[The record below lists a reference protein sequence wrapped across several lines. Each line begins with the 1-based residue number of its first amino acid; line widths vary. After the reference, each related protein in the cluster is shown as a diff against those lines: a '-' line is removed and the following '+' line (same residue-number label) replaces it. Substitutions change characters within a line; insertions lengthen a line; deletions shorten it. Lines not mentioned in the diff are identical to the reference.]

1 VGAEPSVIWH
11 LGPWALRGTPILW
24 TWIAMAVVIG
34 LFALAS
40 IGANVR
46 KPTKAQNF
54 LEYIYDF
61 IGSFLNE
68 RFEEEKKRRE
78 VFFLLIALFLF
89 ILVSNILGLIPF
101 AHSATNDANTTLGL
115 ALIVFAVVHAQG
127 VRYRGGVGHVSSFF
141 KPYAVLVLFTLL
153 ETFTSPLTLGL
164 RLFGNIF
171 AGEVLLLVIGFLV
184 PWLGTIPFMGLE
196 VFIGGIQAFIFAML
210 TLVFIVTAVTPHT
223 GGEH

>member
-1 VGAEPSVIWH
+1 
-11 LGPWALRGTPILW
+11 
-24 TWIAMAVVIG
+24 MAVVIG

-171 AGEVLLLVIGFLV
+171 AGDVLLK
-184 PWLGTIPFMGLE
+184 LGSGISPAAFTGAGPILAFVGAIVMQLLALFFNAFVDLIQSFVFM
-196 VFIGGIQAFIFAML
+196 VL
-210 TLVFIVTAVTPHT
+210 TLTYVAGAMGPA
-223 GGEH
+223 GEH